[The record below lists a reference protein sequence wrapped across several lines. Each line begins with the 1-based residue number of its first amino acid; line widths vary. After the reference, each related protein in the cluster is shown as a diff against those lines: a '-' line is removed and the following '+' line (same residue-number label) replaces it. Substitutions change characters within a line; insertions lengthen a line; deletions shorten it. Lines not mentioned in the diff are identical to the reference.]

1 MCKAV
6 CNPEDIEK
14 RNITNSVQEIL
25 SLMDSEAFTV
35 NPIVSAFRKIVPVR
49 TLLYQSNHLPSLTWM
64 GHLSLADGTTVHHGL
79 YIHDAFAA
87 FQQFATHSSHPLFR
101 IQQIVTGRPGTMG
114 VPGPVQSCLQRKREE
129 NIKHILP

>member
-35 NPIVSAFRKIVPVR
+35 NPLVSAFRKMAPVR

-64 GHLSLADGTTVHHGL
+64 GHLSLADDTTVHHGL
-79 YIHDAFAA
+79 YIHGALAA
-87 FQQFATHSSHPLFR
+87 FQQFATHSSHLFIPHSTDSNWR
-101 IQQIVTGRPGTMG
+101 AWDYGCPRTSAVLLTEEERGR
-114 VPGPVQSCLQRKREE
+114 
-129 NIKHILP
+129 H